1 MRPLGIRKVA
11 GVTAAAV
18 ALSALGGFAE
28 STAWAGPTRPAGP
41 TGTAPAAAHAV
52 SPSVASG
59 AALAV
64 LGPPVARAARERRET
79 RDTPEAISASRL
91 SARIAATLGPR
102 SSTVSV
108 VVHDRRTGQVVTHNP
123 SLRNSTGSIV
133 KVMILVALIHERRSA
148 GRGPSGD
155 DWNRAR
161 AMITVSDNDAAS
173 TLLARAGG
181 RRSLDRLASRLGMRH
196 TSSASSW
203 GRTSTSAADQVKL
216 MDAILD
222 GRAVPNAADRR
233 RVLDLMS
240 NVVPEQAWGVGAVPA
255 AATVQLKNGWVS
267 LSPYGWRI
275 NSIGHVAGQGRN
287 YTIAMLSYRS
297 SWPGGTA
304 VLGRVSRVVYDGI
317 DDLPPTA
324 RTQVESNAD
333 ASVPTS
339 SPDALTEP
347 LRSAAPV
354 NPPASE
360 PAEAAE
366 SPSPDSASQTSR
378 PAGEGTG
385 SARGAISGS
394 LRLPGSAPEW
404 FGAPGAPF
412 RPYPVW

>member
-11 GVTAAAV
+11 GITAAAV
-18 ALSALGGFAE
+18 ALSTLGGFAE
-28 STAWAGPTRPAGP
+28 L
-41 TGTAPAAAHAV
+41 TGETGRAEAAAAQAVAAPAVGPSLAAHAA
-52 SPSVASG
+52 PSV
-59 AALAV
+59 V
-64 LGPPVARAARERRET
+64 VAPADWAARDGRET

-275 NSIGHVAGQGRN
+275 NGIGHVAGQGRN

-324 RTQVESNAD
+324 RTQVESDAD